1 MSWSGR
7 SRVVFGSASL
17 LVTGLLILPQGI
29 ARGEGADAGAATSAI
44 TTTTTT
50 TTTTGASDGGG
61 VDASVRA
68 ALPLDPA
75 PPSNVG
81 RAAGVAHADRALRSP
96 SVARA
101 NTGTTVTTTTTT
113 TTTATRPAGAR
124 VTITTED
131 GKIATC
137 LEQAPQPFLV
147 RGNWFPRTKDAAE
160 IKSARKLLD
169 DAIRYRTEK
178 YGYFEGFGSPTWNK
192 HPPKHFA
199 RPTTFMGMTVQLH
212 ERVIP
217 ALKCVEAALKS
228 SPAGD
233 AYKPHAAGGI
243 RFKNTYRGVEVSNHV
258 YGIAIDIEPDKNSCC
273 GCVAPWPDHP
283 LCKAKNKTVWER
295 MAMPRSW
302 VEAFER
308 FGFYWLG
315 HDVLQDTMHFEFLGD
330 PDKVLEAAP

>member
-1 MSWSGR
+1 MRWSGC
-7 SRVVFGSASL
+7 SRVVFGSAGIVVAGL
-17 LVTGLLILPQGI
+17 LVLPPSV
-29 ARGEGADAGAATSAI
+29 ARGESDAGAATTTTVTTTTTTAAGDAGAVDAAGGKAVTLPVDPTPPSGVGRAAGAAHADRALHSPSVARSSTTTTTTI

-50 TTTTGASDGGG
+50 TTTRAPGA
-61 VDASVRA
+61 
-68 ALPLDPA
+68 
-75 PPSNVG
+75 
-81 RAAGVAHADRALRSP
+81 H
-96 SVARA
+96 
-101 NTGTTVTTTTTT
+101 
-113 TTTATRPAGAR
+113 
-124 VTITTED
+124 VTITTEG
-131 GKIATC
+131 GKTATC
-137 LEQAPQPFLV
+137 LEQAAQPFLV

-192 HPPKHFA
+192 HPPKFFA
-199 RPTTFMGMTVQLH
+199 KPTTFMGMTVQLH

-233 AYKPHAAGGI
+233 AYRPRAAGGI

-295 MAMPRSW
+295 MAMPKSW

-330 PDKVLEAAP
+330 PDKILEAAP